1 MRVIADKAAI
11 DAARNM
17 NGVVN
22 LHRLLAFAC
31 AGRHVLLPNPADA
44 FNEWLD
50 TLDGLT
56 RSAYQRALELSARAA
71 PALAHNV
78 ATIRIEAAATLS
90 WNDPVSVLSLEDA
103 LTTLGQPLGIFVE
116 NADNDWHFLRGI
128 MGSSDREKL
137 QRAVENNWVEPLHGG
152 GATLVQRIEN
162 RALHPGPKLRTF
174 VIFDSDRRHPDEL
187 HPAWAP
193 VAPVSCQGFL
203 TEAAAA
209 AVAAGRFWRLSRRSI
224 ESYMPARELS
234 SHAEENGNIGRP
246 VAEAYLRMPRVS
258 QWYFNM
264 KRGFSD
270 DNSQEN
276 VGRCK
281 TLYDGVSPGDKD
293 LLKNGFGRKLA
304 ERYKGTQDREFD
316 WDADA
321 RAEASVAVSNLMRL
335 I

>member
-11 DAARNM
+11 DAARNLS
-17 NGVVN
+17 GIAN
-22 LHRLLAFAC
+22 LHRLFAFAC
-31 AGRHVLLPNPADA
+31 TGRHVLLPNPVGA
-44 FNEWLD
+44 FTEWLD
-50 TLDGLT
+50 TLDALT
-56 RSAYQRALELSARAA
+56 RSAYQRALNLSARAA
-71 PALAHNV
+71 PALAHDV
-78 ATIRIEAAATLS
+78 ATIRIELVTVMN
-90 WNDPVSVLSLEDA
+90 WDDPVSILSLDEA
-103 LTTLGQPLGIFVE
+103 LIALEQSLGIFVE

-137 QRAVENNWVEPLHGG
+137 RRAVENNWVEPLHGG

-162 RALHPGPKLRTF
+162 RALRPGPKLRTF

-187 HPAWAP
+187 HPGWAP
-193 VAPVSCQGFL
+193 VAPVSCQGYL

-209 AVAAGRFWRLSRRSI
+209 AVAGGRFWRLSRRSI

-234 SHAEENGNIGRP
+234 NHAEENGNIGRT
-246 VAEAYLRMPRVS
+246 VAEAYLRMPRIS

-276 VGRCK
+276 AGRCK
-281 TLYDGVSPGDKD
+281 TLFDAVSAEDRA
-293 LLKNGFGRKLA
+293 LMQNGFGRKLA
-304 ERYKGTQDREFD
+304 ERYKGTQGHEFD
-316 WDADA
+316 WDNDA
-321 RAEASVAVSNLMRL
+321 RAEAGAAVSNLMRL